1 MRKVFLLT
9 TFFLLTPLV
18 LVLSMSLFSKS
29 YNKTNF
35 IVVNQSPK
43 FAYAALPAASGTL
56 KVSISE
62 QDARL
67 TAVKDFFKRYKSDLL
82 PYADDVI
89 IAADKYGIDYRLI
102 PAIAMQESNLCKKAP
117 KDSYNC
123 WGFGIYG
130 KKVTRFD
137 NYKDAID
144 TVTKTLASKYKAN
157 GLETPEQIMTKYT
170 PGSNGSWA
178 DGVNHFMDQLAV
190 SL

>member
-9 TFFLLTPLV
+9 TFFAITPIFLV
-18 LVLSMSLFSKS
+18 LTLSLLSFYYQKNSTKPL
-29 YNKTNF
+29 T
-35 IVVNQSPK
+35 QSPK
-43 FAYAALPAASGTL
+43 VVFAALPEASGTL
-56 KVSISE
+56 KTTINE
-62 QDARL
+62 EDARV
-67 TAVKDFFKRYKSDLL
+67 TIVRDFFKKYKSDLF
-82 PYADDVI
+82 PFAEDVV
-89 IAADKYGIDYRLI
+89 ASADKYGLDFRLI

-144 TVTKTLASKYKAN
+144 TVTKTLSLQYKAN
-157 GLETPEQIMTKYT
+157 GLETPDEIMKKYT

-178 DGVNHFMDQLAV
+178 NGVNHFMNQL
-190 SL
+190 SLNL